1 MPDIY
6 QVQSIHAQ
14 EILDSRS
21 NPTIRVSVTLSDGS
35 EGTANVPSG
44 ASTGVHEA
52 IELRDNDPNRYSGKG
67 VLKAVANVN
76 GIIAKKL
83 YGMEFS
89 DIETIDKNLI
99 ELDGTENKANLG
111 ANAILGVSLAT
122 IHAISKSKRI
132 PLYEYISNI
141 TQNDITLPVPMFNI
155 LNGGSHAS
163 NSTDIQE
170 FMVIPVGLSSFSEAL
185 QFGAEI
191 YQALKSILTQE
202 GKSTNVGDEGGFAPE
217 MKSNQS
223 AIETILKAIEKAG
236 YKISKDCYLGLDVA
250 ASEFY
255 TDSKYILQKDNLKL
269 TSDQMVDYLVNLVDS
284 YPILS
289 IEDGLS
295 EDDWEG
301 WSSLTEKI
309 GGKIQLVGD
318 DLYTTNVSRLTK
330 GINKKS
336 SNSILIKFNQIGSI
350 SETFDAINLA
360 KNAGWST
367 VISHRS
373 GETEDVTISDLSVGT
388 GAGQIKTGAPARSE
402 RVAKY
407 NRLLSIEAELK
418 GNVSY
423 AGKSAFPFLQ

>member
-6 QVQSIHAQ
+6 QMQSIHAQ

-35 EGTANVPSG
+35 EGAANVPSG

-99 ELDGTENKANLG
+99 ELDGTENKASLG

-223 AIETILKAIEKAG
+223 AIETILKAIEKSG
-236 YKISKDCYLGLDVA
+236 YKIFS
-250 ASEFY
+250 
-255 TDSKYILQKDNLKL
+255 
-269 TSDQMVDYLVNLVDS
+269 
-284 YPILS
+284 
-289 IEDGLS
+289 
-295 EDDWEG
+295 
-301 WSSLTEKI
+301 
-309 GGKIQLVGD
+309 
-318 DLYTTNVSRLTK
+318 
-330 GINKKS
+330 
-336 SNSILIKFNQIGSI
+336 
-350 SETFDAINLA
+350 
-360 KNAGWST
+360 
-367 VISHRS
+367 
-373 GETEDVTISDLSVGT
+373 
-388 GAGQIKTGAPARSE
+388 
-402 RVAKY
+402 
-407 NRLLSIEAELK
+407 
-418 GNVSY
+418 
-423 AGKSAFPFLQ
+423 